1 MTQPP
6 EPPPE
11 PTSGSTPEPG
21 PPEPPASTP
30 PPAAEPPTTAA
41 PPPATEPPTAAAP
54 PPPGP
59 PPGDAAYGQPPG
71 DAAYGQPPAGQGWQ
85 GQGGYPQQPVG
96 QGQLSP
102 ADERT
107 WGMLAHL
114 SALLAAFVAL
124 AFLGPLLVMLIQG
137 PKSDFVRRQ
146 SVEALNFQITTY
158 IAAII
163 SAILIVVL
171 IGLILLPI
179 VGIAWLVLTI
189 MAGLAANRGE
199 DYRYPFNI
207 RLVK

>member
-1 MTQPP
+1 MAGG
-6 EPPPE
+6 PPP
-11 PTSGSTPEPG
+11 
-21 PPEPPASTP
+21 P
-30 PPAAEPPTTAA
+30 PP
-41 PPPATEPPTAAAP
+41 P
-54 PPPGP
+54 PPPGDP
-59 PPGDAAYGQPPG
+59 TDTQPLGGQG
-71 DAAYGQPPAGQGWQ
+71 YGQPPAGQPAWQ
-85 GQGGYPQQPVG
+85 GQGGYPQQQPMG
-96 QGQLSP
+96 QSQLSP

-158 IAAII
+158 IAGII
-163 SAILIVVL
+163 SAILVIVL
-171 IGLILLPI
+171 IGFILLPI

-199 DYRYPFNI
+199 DYRYPINL

>member
-11 PTSGSTPEPG
+11 SRPESTPEPG
-21 PPEPPASTP
+21 PPEPPASSG
-30 PPAAEPPTTAA
+30 PPAAEPP
-41 PPPATEPPTAAAP
+41 AAAP
-54 PPPGP
+54 PPPSAAP
-59 PPGDAAYGQPPG
+59 PTPGEPAYGQQPG
-71 DAAYGQPPAGQGWQ
+71 YGQQPADWQ
-85 GQGGYPQQPVG
+85 QQGGYPQQQPSG
-96 QGQLSP
+96 QSQLSP

-158 IAAII
+158 IAAIV

-179 VGIAWLVLTI
+179 VGIAWLVFTI
-189 MAGLAANRGE
+189 MAGLAANKGE
-199 DYRYPFNI
+199 DYRYPINI